1 MLPIDGSGHPIPKPP
16 MLSHHDQTCI
26 MLDLEWG
33 GVDTVL
39 QNFAKLHMYMPVRF
53 MKEMVPQECVCI
65 CAHKNVIY
73 IYNMSLSLC
82 IWYMNSNLSE
92 RFTYSSE
99 RIFFLFEWFTNK
111 SKWILFVR
119 MNFICSNDL
128 LIRYLFIWKSR
139 RFSTTTIFSL
149 KFW

>member
-39 QNFAKLHMYMPVRF
+39 QYFAKLYASEIHERNGATGVCLYMCTQKCDIHLQYV
-53 MKEMVPQECVCI
+53 
-65 CAHKNVIY
+65 
-73 IYNMSLSLC
+73 SLSLC

-99 RIFFLFEWFTNK
+99 RIFFLFERFTNK

-128 LIRYLFIWKSR
+128 LIRCNEEIFYLFGLSKLS
-139 RFSTTTIFSL
+139 
-149 KFW
+149 